1 MLLSLLDSA
10 PTIAIARRS
19 QSGAATDELFVQDFQ
34 GGALEDT
41 DRPQW
46 AEHLRRV
53 ARGLQQAP
61 GVIAVTT
68 AEQLQAAVVAG
79 QPHIELRDH
88 LDLSTLDFPGEVLQE
103 SLLGRVPPTVRSIRV
118 RR

>member
-41 DRPQW
+41 D
-46 AEHLRRV
+46 LS
-53 ARGLQQAP
+53 L
-61 GVIAVTT
+61 I
-68 AEQLQAAVVAG
+68 
-79 QPHIELRDH
+79 HI
-88 LDLSTLDFPGEVLQE
+88 
-103 SLLGRVPPTVRSIRV
+103 
-118 RR
+118 